1 MTAWWPRR
9 RVTHASPGIPP
20 GTAATAWR
28 EPAGGVGQTPAD
40 LGQTPAGPGQTPAG
54 PGQTPADLGQT
65 STDVRQPQA
74 NLGQPPA
81 DAGQT
86 PADAGQTP
94 AGAGQPAE
102 TARARGAEGV
112 AGDQRVISLRLEHL
126 GELFNP
132 PQTDLFNHDRRYYYA
147 TGIDYAISELRRW
160 PYSRRPVR
168 LEISVPAAEL
178 TAGGDQAVARA
189 VRSYCEVRIR
199 YNHSERRGA
208 LGDGVASLRVGVPVA
223 AIGITLATISPSGIV
238 GTVLGAVLT
247 WVGLWYPLDQ
257 LLFYPWERTRENRS
271 LRLLADA
278 QVQVVPRAATG
289 VEGQSR

>member
-9 RVTHASPGIPP
+9 RVTHGPPGISPLA
-20 GTAATAWR
+20 AATAWR
-28 EPAGGVGQTPAD
+28 EPADGVGQA
-40 LGQTPAGPGQTPAG
+40 PAG
-54 PGQTPADLGQT
+54 PGQTPADPGQT
-65 STDVRQPQA
+65 PA
-74 NLGQPPA
+74 EPGQTPA

-86 PADAGQTP
+86 PADAGQTAESARRS
-94 AGAGQPAE
+94 AGD
-102 TARARGAEGV
+102 GV
-112 AGDQRVISLRLEHL
+112 AGERRVISLRLEHL

-168 LEISVPAAEL
+168 LEISVPTAEL
-178 TAGGDQAVARA
+178 AAGGDQAVARA

-223 AIGITLATISPSGIV
+223 AIGIILATISPSGIV

-271 LRLLADA
+271 LRLLAEAD
-278 QVQVVPRAATG
+278 VEVLPRAATE
-289 VEGQSR
+289 VEGQSG

>member
-28 EPAGGVGQTPAD
+28 EPAGG
-40 LGQTPAGPGQTPAG
+40 
-54 PGQTPADLGQT
+54 
-65 STDVRQPQA
+65 
-74 NLGQPPA
+74 
-81 DAGQT
+81 AGQT
-86 PADAGQTP
+86 PADAGQT
-94 AGAGQPAE
+94 AE
-102 TARARGAEGV
+102 TARTRGAEGV

-132 PQTDLFNHDRRYYYA
+132 PQTNLFNRDRHHFYA
-147 TGIDYAISELRRW
+147 TGIDYAISELRRR

-168 LEISVPAAEL
+168 LEISVPAAGL
-178 TAGGDQAVARA
+178 AASGDQAVARA
-189 VRSYCEVRIR
+189 IRSYCEDRIR
-199 YNHSERRGA
+199 YNLSERRAG
-208 LGDGVASLRVGVPVA
+208 LGDGLASLRVGLPVA
-223 AIGITLATISPSGIV
+223 AIGIILATISPTGIV

-278 QVQVVPRAATG
+278 EVQVLPRAATG
-289 VEGQSR
+289 VNDQPR

>member
-9 RVTHASPGIPP
+9 RVTHGSPGIPAR
-20 GTAATAWR
+20 AAAAAWR
-28 EPAGGVGQTPAD
+28 EPAGGVGQ
-40 LGQTPAGPGQTPAG
+40 
-54 PGQTPADLGQT
+54 
-65 STDVRQPQA
+65 
-74 NLGQPPA
+74 PPSEL
-81 DAGQT
+81 GQT
-86 PADAGQTP
+86 PADAGQPLADLGQTPPDLGQTP
-94 AGAGQPAE
+94 ADAGQMAK
-102 TARARGAEGV
+102 TAQTRPAEGV
-112 AGDQRVISLRLEHL
+112 PGQQRVISLRLEHL

-147 TGIDYAISELRRW
+147 TGIDYAISELRRQ

-199 YNHSERRGA
+199 YNLSERRGG
-208 LGDGVASLRVGVPVA
+208 LGDGLASLKVGLPVA

-278 QVQVVPRAATG
+278 EVQVLPRASTG
-289 VEGQSR
+289 

>member
-9 RVTHASPGIPP
+9 RRAHGSHGIPP
-20 GTAATAWR
+20 GTAAMAWR
-28 EPAGGVGQTPAD
+28 EPAG
-40 LGQTPAGPGQTPAG
+40 
-54 PGQTPADLGQT
+54 
-65 STDVRQPQA
+65 
-74 NLGQPPA
+74 LGQPAGLEQPPA
-81 DAGQT
+81 E
-86 PADAGQTP
+86 PA
-94 AGAGQPAE
+94 QPAE
-102 TARARGAEGV
+102 APLRRAGEGADGE
-112 AGDQRVISLRLEHL
+112 QRVILLRLEHL

-168 LEISVPAAEL
+168 LEISVPTAEL
-178 TAGGDQAVARA
+178 AAGGDQAVARA

-199 YNHSERRGA
+199 YNYSERRGA

-223 AIGITLATISPSGIV
+223 AIGITLATVSPSGIV

-271 LRLLADA
+271 LRLLAEAD
-278 QVQVVPRAATG
+278 VEVLPRAATE
-289 VEGQSR
+289 VEGQSG